1 MSWFDNHRN
10 GAKAE
15 AVATAWLIGQG
26 FRVYRCVSGPG
37 PADLVVGDD
46 DGGLR
51 MVDVKRRGFRPG
63 ATKTLVARANVSQ
76 RQRELGVEF
85 LYVLHDGSVCWE
97 SEL

>member
-1 MSWFDNHRN
+1 MSGFDNHRQ
-10 GAKAE
+10 GALAE
-15 AVATAWLIGQG
+15 AVAIAWLIENGW
-26 FRVYRCVSGPG
+26 RVYRCVSGPG

-76 RQRELGVEF
+76 RQRELGVQF

>member
-1 MSWFDNHRN
+1 MSWCDTHRQ
-10 GAKAE
+10 GAQAE
-15 AVATAWLIGQG
+15 AAAIAWLIEHG

-46 DGGLR
+46 AGKLR

-63 ATKTLVARANVSQ
+63 ATKRRVSRANVSQ
-76 RQRELGVEF
+76 RQRELGVQF

-97 SEL
+97 SDL